1 MPLQFFVLVALNL
14 NNSNIFIEFVLGM
27 TEDEIKEATRA
38 ALAAKPVVISLK
50 KKSEVIT
57 LKMYSTYNILKIFTS
72 DPTNSA
78 FPIHMRY

>member
-1 MPLQFFVLVALNL
+1 
-14 NNSNIFIEFVLGM
+14 M

-57 LKMYSTYNILKIFTS
+57 VKIYFSHKNLRTV
-72 DPTNSA
+72 T
-78 FPIHMRY
+78 